1 MYAEPGTCKTPFTN
15 IKRTAFKSINCEV
28 ALFKSFSKLSN
39 CPLKNYGNLVLEPS
53 CKFLIVSIKS
63 ISPNCQEENLSWKI
77 WVTSNSNSCIGADRW
92 AAVTNPTGLNLS
104 PTLNEWPG
112 LAIENSDI
120 SKVVDP
126 IPTVVFAALT
136 FTSINKFEPVS
147 VVAPNPTLDIPIT
160 GKLS

>member
-1 MYAEPGTCKTPFTN
+1 M
-15 IKRTAFKSINCEV
+15 R
-28 ALFKSFSKLSN
+28 SFSKLSN
-39 CPLKNYGNLVLEPS
+39 WPLKNNGNLFLAPS

-63 ISPNCQEENLSWKI
+63 NSPNCQAENLSLNI
-77 WVTSNSNSCIGADRW
+77 WVTSNSNSWIGADKW
-92 AAVTNPTGLNLS
+92 AAVTNPIGLNLS

-120 SKVVDP
+120 SNVVEP

-136 FTSINKFEPVS
+136 FTSTNKFEPVS
-147 VVAPNPTLDIPIT
+147 VVAPIPCLDIPIT

>member
-1 MYAEPGTCKTPFTN
+1 MG
-15 IKRTAFKSINCEV
+15 I
-28 ALFKSFSKLSN
+28 LFLNHLVSFI
-39 CPLKNYGNLVLEPS
+39 E
-53 CKFLIVSIKS
+53 SIKS

-77 WVTSNSNSCIGADRW
+77 WVTSNSNSCIGADKW

-104 PTLNEWPG
+104 PILNEWPG

-120 SKVVDP
+120 SNVVEP

-136 FTSINKFEPVS
+136 LTSTNKLEPES
-147 VVAPNPTLDIPIT
+147 VVAPNPCLDTPTI